1 MFRILYRRGSI
12 NHIQSIKTAYIRK
25 TDTRMQLFVWFINW
39 PSTLGLIS
47 DIYSVNSHSFGW
59 VSWTEWVIGSD
70 INTTFSMYTCAT
82 FKQAVWAYIECTHLS
97 TSATGL
103 RMVHWNGFCPEWV
116 LTWMSRLRFPSAS
129 RLRYPRLV
137 FFKTIFSQWVHWWR
151 FSSVTQY
158 DHSFDWL
165 EQSLRQLKYW

>member
-1 MFRILYRRGSI
+1 MFRILYRRESI

-25 TDTRMQLFVWFINW
+25 IDTRMQLFVWFINW

-103 RMVHWNGFCPEWV
+103 RMVTVGTLKWLLPR
-116 LTWMSRLRFPSAS
+116 MSSHMNVKITFPFGISS
-129 RLRYPRLV
+129 
-137 FFKTIFSQWVHWWR
+137 TIPKI
-151 FSSVTQY
+151 
-158 DHSFDWL
+158 SFL
-165 EQSLRQLKYW
+165 

>member
-1 MFRILYRRGSI
+1 MFRILYRRESI

-25 TDTRMQLFVWFINW
+25 TDTRMQLFVFFINW

-103 RMVHWNGFCPEWV
+103 RMVTFWYIGMASSQNEFSHE
-116 LTWMSRLRFPSAS
+116 FPD
-129 RLRYPRLV
+129 YV
-137 FFKTIFSQWVHWWR
+137 
-151 FSSVTQY
+151 
-158 DHSFDWL
+158 
-165 EQSLRQLKYW
+165 SLRHLVYDTQD

>member
-1 MFRILYRRGSI
+1 MFRILYRRESI

-70 INTTFSMYTCAT
+70 INTAFFCESSSLVLFCHLQTRCRILHWMHSPVCFCYWCTVGASIWLLPIMSSQVN
-82 FKQAVWAYIECTHLS
+82 FKITLCGIS
-97 TSATGL
+97 
-103 RMVHWNGFCPEWV
+103 
-116 LTWMSRLRFPSAS
+116 LTIG
-129 RLRYPRLV
+129 V
-137 FFKTIFSQWVHWWR
+137 II
-151 FSSVTQY
+151 
-158 DHSFDWL
+158 
-165 EQSLRQLKYW
+165 